1 MHAHNEQ
8 IRYIDFNKRLNLFL
22 TYALDGYV
30 NLYLFPSCKMI
41 NAIKISK
48 ITGNAIFTKVLLISN
63 PFPMFIC
70 VNDNLIYIFDLK
82 GECIYAY
89 DIMNSNIKI
98 HIDKNNGI
106 VPDFITKD
114 GEECL
119 FPFIK
124 ENAK

>member
-48 ITGNAIFTKVLLISN
+48 ITENAIFTKVLLISN

-82 GECIYAY
+82 G
-89 DIMNSNIKI
+89 MNSNIKI